1 LRFSTSHKLFAFT
14 ETPRRLTITTR
25 ISISRNIKFDY
36 KMDLSSILFCC
47 QKGDAQETVVEA
59 KEVEK
64 VEEPVA
70 APEEAKIE
78 GVAESTPEPPV
89 AEAS

>member
-1 LRFSTSHKLFAFT
+1 
-14 ETPRRLTITTR
+14 
-25 ISISRNIKFDY
+25 
-36 KMDLSSILFCC
+36 M
-47 QKGDAQETVVEA
+47 QETAAEA

-70 APEEAKIE
+70 APEEAKVD
-78 GVAESTPEPPV
+78 GVAESTPEPPAVEPPV

>member
-1 LRFSTSHKLFAFT
+1 
-14 ETPRRLTITTR
+14 
-25 ISISRNIKFDY
+25 
-36 KMDLSSILFCC
+36 MDLSSILFCC
-47 QKGDAQETVVEA
+47 QKGDVQETAAED

-70 APEEAKIE
+70 APEEAKVD
-78 GVAESTPEPPV
+78 GVAESTPEPPAVEPPV